1 MPSNVHVLDQQ
12 NTLFTSF
19 IAELR
24 DQNAQKNRLVFRQN
38 LERIGNVMA
47 YEISKTLTYAAKEI
61 TTPLGV
67 AEMNVMDEQ
76 PVLATILRAGIPYH
90 NGFLHYFDKADS
102 AFISAYRNH
111 KGDEEEYEIEVEYQA
126 SPSLEGKTLILLDTM
141 LATGASIFAV
151 YKSLKSFGKPANI
164 HVASAIGCKEGLS
177 FLQEHM
183 PTSTTYW
190 FGALDDELTAK
201 SYIVPGLGDA
211 GDLAYGKKV
220 KPR

>member
-1 MPSNVHVLDQQ
+1 MQPQVHILDQQ
-12 NTLFTSF
+12 NTLFNNF

-24 DQNAQKNRLVFRQN
+24 DQDVQKNRLVFRNN

-47 YEISKTLTYAAKEI
+47 YEISKVLNYETVEVTS
-61 TTPLGV
+61 PLGV
-67 AEMNVMDEQ
+67 AEMNLVAHQ

-90 NGFLHYFDKADS
+90 NGFLQYFDKADS

-111 KGDEEEYEIEVEYQA
+111 KGDDEEYEIEVEYQS
-126 SPSLEGKTLILLDTM
+126 SPSLEGRVLIILDTM
-141 LATGASIFAV
+141 LATGASIHAV
-151 YKSLKSFGKPANI
+151 YKSLKEFGKPAAI

-177 FLQEHM
+177 YLEEHM
-183 PTSTTYW
+183 PKSTQYW

-211 GDLAYGKKV
+211 GDLAYGKKI
-220 KPR
+220 KPQ